1 MTSPKES
8 PENPEG
14 SENSGNLENLF
25 PVTGSIPV
33 VRGSD
38 ESVPDSAPVGASAG
52 PRGGLWFFIVIAGGV
67 FAAMT
72 APGQTAGLSPFTDPL
87 IDTLG
92 VDRTS
97 LSLSYLVATLAGAVA
112 MPFVGR
118 MVDRFGAKIAIG
130 WITVAFAA
138 VLVGVSFVTNIFGL
152 TAGYVGLR
160 MFGQGALTLAATT
173 LVARLITHRSGLAL
187 GIAGA
192 IGAGG
197 ISLAPVGVER
207 LIAWSDIATA
217 WRIEAVIVAVIVL
230 PLVLVLPRDRPRTH
244 TDTGTLIVAPPETGH
259 TARFALGTVMFW
271 VFTGAGFAVGM
282 MSTGMAFHLISLLG
296 QQGLST
302 VQAASNFIPQTVA
315 ALLGTLALGAFVD
328 RTDPRIG
335 VVLSMLTLAGSMV
348 VLPFVGPG
356 VTAVMFGV
364 LLGLAQG
371 ALRGVEAAGF
381 VRYFGRAHIG
391 SIRGIATGVGLAS
404 TALGPL
410 YYAIGLQM
418 GGSYLPVSIWGATLP
433 LGVIVVALIAKPP
446 MAFEGTQTLTSSQ

>member
-1 MTSPKES
+1 MTEPADTS
-8 PENPEG
+8 ENP
-14 SENSGNLENLF
+14 F
-25 PVTGSIPV
+25 PVTGSIPII
-33 VRGSD
+33 RGD
-38 ESVPDSAPVGASAG
+38 GEAEPEAPVSPAKEASG
-52 PRGGLWFFIVIAGGV
+52 PRGGLWLFIVLAGGI

-87 IDTLG
+87 IDTLSI
-92 VDRTS
+92 DRTS
-97 LSLSYLVATLAGAVA
+97 LSVSYLIATLAGAA
-112 MPFVGR
+112 TMPIVGR
-118 MVDRFGAKIAIG
+118 MVDKFGAKIAIG
-130 WITVAFAA
+130 WITVGFVA
-138 VLVGVSFVTNIFGL
+138 VLVGISFVTNIFGL

-230 PLVLVLPRDRPRTH
+230 PLVLLLPRDRPQTH
-244 TDTGTLIVAPPETGH
+244 SDTGTLIVAAPETGH
-259 TARFALGTVMFW
+259 TAAFATRTLMFW

-296 QQGLST
+296 QQGLTT
-302 VQAASNFIPQTVA
+302 VEAASNFIPQTVA
-315 ALLGTLALGAFVD
+315 ALLGTLALGAIVD
-328 RTDPRIG
+328 RTDPRVG
-335 VVLSMLTLAGSMV
+335 VVLSMLALAGSMV
-348 VLPFVGPG
+348 VLPFVTPG
-356 VTAVMFGV
+356 VVAVMFGV
-364 LLGLAQG
+364 LLGLSQG

-381 VRYFGRAHIG
+381 VRYFGREHIG
-391 SIRGIATGVGLAS
+391 SIRGIATGVGLSS

-410 YYAIGLQM
+410 YYAIGLQIS
-418 GGSYLPVSIWGATLP
+418 GSYLPVSVWGATLP
-433 LGVIVVALIAKPP
+433 LAVIVLALMAKAPQP
-446 MAFEGTQTLTSSQ
+446 FDDETTRATSG